1 MNARESVVR
10 AVGGRSLPGAGLR
23 EATLTE
29 RLSAGMGPVS
39 MCFEAREEVRL
50 YFPF

>member
-29 RLSAGMGPVS
+29 RLSGMGPVS